1 MNKKSLV
8 LVASAVLLI
17 GGASALVGSG
27 YSGGDVRVTSHP
39 VHGDTSD
46 CSHGEH
52 EESGSGGTGC
62 TAESEGDDTGLIQGV
77 SSAAKS
83 LVNGV
88 SDAFSNLFGSMPN
101 NPPEPQGNDGGDRD
115 ENNQTGYA
123 YEGDAA

>member
-1 MNKKSLV
+1 
-8 LVASAVLLI
+8 LVASAVVLI
-17 GGASALVGSG
+17 GGASALVGAGHSE
-27 YSGGDVRVTSHP
+27 SDVRVTSHP
-39 VHGDTSD
+39 VHEDTSD

-62 TAESEGDDTGLIQGV
+62 TAESEGEDTGLIQQV

-88 SDAFSNLFGSMPN
+88 NDAFSNLFGSMPN
-101 NPPEPQGNDGGDRD
+101 NPPEPQGNDGGNGD

-123 YEGDAA
+123 YEDNAA

>member
-1 MNKKSLV
+1 
-8 LVASAVLLI
+8 
-17 GGASALVGSG
+17 LVGSG
-27 YSGGDVRVTSHP
+27 HSEGDVRLTSHP
-39 VHGDTSD
+39 VHEDTSD

-52 EESGSGGTGC
+52 EGSGSGGTGC
-62 TAESEGDDTGLIQGV
+62 TAESEGEDTGLIQGV

-101 NPPEPQGNDGGDRD
+101 NPPEPQGNDGGNGD

>member
-1 MNKKSLV
+1 M
-8 LVASAVLLI
+8 LI

-27 YSGGDVRVTSHP
+27 HSESDVRITSHP
-39 VHGDTSD
+39 VHEDTSD
-46 CSHGEH
+46 CSHSEH
-52 EESGSGGTGC
+52 EDSAGDSAGC
-62 TAESEGDDTGLIQGV
+62 TAESEGEDTGLIQGV

-123 YEGDAA
+123 YEADAA